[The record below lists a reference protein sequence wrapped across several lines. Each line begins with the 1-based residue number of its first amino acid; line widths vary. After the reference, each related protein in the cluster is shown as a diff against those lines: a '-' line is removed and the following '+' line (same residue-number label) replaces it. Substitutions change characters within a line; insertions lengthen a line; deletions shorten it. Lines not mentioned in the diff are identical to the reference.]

1 MRIDITSNM
10 SRIIFRI
17 VNYSGEPKIVSYR
30 FSENW
35 ELQEIQD
42 YMNRSYS
49 ERIDSMIIIKND
61 EELNE
66 ILNAGLWSE

>member
-42 YMNRSYS
+42 FMNRSYP

-61 EELNE
+61 EELNA
-66 ILNAGLWSE
+66 ILNADLWSE